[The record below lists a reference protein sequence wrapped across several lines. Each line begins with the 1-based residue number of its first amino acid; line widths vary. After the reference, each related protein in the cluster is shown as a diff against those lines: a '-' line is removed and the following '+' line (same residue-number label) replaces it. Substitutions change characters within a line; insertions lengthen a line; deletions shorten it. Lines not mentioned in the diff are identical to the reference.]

1 MLLAKQFDLE
11 TQLMKR
17 RISKAVQGRI
27 CQGEFRGEFEKR
39 GSGGFGKES
48 LGEDLPGRV
57 LRENQQTKFRED
69 LEGRVEG
76 RTCKGRFKAEF
87 VESGLGRI
95 CKGGFRGGP
104 AREGLGEN
112 LQKGV

>member
-1 MLLAKQFDLE
+1 MVREDLE
-11 TQLMKR
+11 RSL
-17 RISKAVQGRI
+17 GRI
-27 CQGEFRGEFEKR
+27 CQGG
-39 GSGGFGKES
+39 
-48 LGEDLPGRV
+48 

-95 CKGGFRGGP
+95 C
-104 AREGLGEN
+104 REGFGED
-112 LQKGV
+112 LQGRV